1 MPLRGTSI
9 LRLRR
14 APFGFIGRRPSGQAR
29 RLFGWSQTRESLCRT
44 PVSKGLLVS
53 YAILYFHFSACS
65 LRRLRA
71 RQRSYGFAFDDDTE
85 WRFAQLSYR
94 PLRRR
99 VPLRG
104 TSILRLR
111 RAPFGFIGRR
121 PSGQARRL
129 FGWSQ
134 TRESLCRTPVSKGL
148 LVWHVIPCFRF
159 SSCAF
164 TRIRARQRAHGFAS
178 DDDTE
183 WRFAQ
188 LSYWSLRRSSCHS
201 ILRRLQGL
209 LS

>member
-164 TRIRARQRAHGFAS
+164 TRIRARQRSLDFARN
-178 DDDTE
+178 DDTE
-183 WRFAQ
+183 WRFA
-188 LSYWSLRRSSCHS
+188 
-201 ILRRLQGL
+201 L
-209 LS
+209 LAY

>member
-1 MPLRGTSI
+1 MGRCPKIAFKSQVTSPQFLPAPLSFIPLRGSI
-9 LRLRR
+9 LRLWR
-14 APFGFIGRRPSGQAR
+14 APSPRGY
-29 RLFGWSQTRESLCRT
+29 
-44 PVSKGLLVS
+44 S
-53 YAILYFHFSACS
+53 YHM
-65 LRRLRA
+65 
-71 RQRSYGFAFDDDTE
+71 
-85 WRFAQLSYR
+85 SYR
-94 PLRRR
+94 TFISHPARYVAYERGKDLSTSLPLTIRSSALHNCHTDRCVEG

-164 TRIRARQRAHGFAS
+164 TRIRARQRSLGFARN
-178 DDDTE
+178 DDTE

-188 LSYWSLRRSSCHS
+188 LSY
-201 ILRRLQGL
+201 
-209 LS
+209 